1 MTAWQVL
8 ARDESGIAVLR
19 CPEGHIHL
27 EIDSGVV
34 TVRFS
39 DKQFIAFART
49 IVQAARTVTNGGL
62 LWPFEMPPLGRF
74 SRN

>member
-1 MTAWQVL
+1 MTGWQVL

-27 EIDSGVV
+27 EIDSGVI

-49 IVQAARTVTNGGL
+49 IMEGARTVANGGL
-62 LWPFEMPPLGRF
+62 LEPLGMAPMGRF